1 MFGDKSKKDL
11 EALKRVV
18 RRRIIDLRR
27 IESLGKV
34 LSPESRG
41 RLRGRIEAYEE
52 ILDVLKG
59 EVIILQPK
67 N

>member
-11 EALKRVV
+11 EALKRIV

-27 IESLGKV
+27 IESPGKA

-41 RLRGRIEAYEE
+41 ETQG
-52 ILDVLKG
+52 
-59 EVIILQPK
+59 
-67 N
+67 